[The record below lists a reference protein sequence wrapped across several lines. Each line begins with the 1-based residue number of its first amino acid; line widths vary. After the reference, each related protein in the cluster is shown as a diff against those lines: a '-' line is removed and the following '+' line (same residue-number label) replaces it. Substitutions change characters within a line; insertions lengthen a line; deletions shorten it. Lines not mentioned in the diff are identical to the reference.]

1 MILVVGATGL
11 LGGSITRQLLAQG
24 HTVRIL
30 IRKNSPSEQM
40 AQQGMA
46 TPAHS
51 LIEAGAQ
58 AVYGD
63 LKEPATLAA
72 ACAGVQ
78 TVITTANSAVRSGDD
93 NPETVEKQGNR
104 NLIDAAKAAGVGQ
117 FIFVSAQM
125 ADPDSPVPFLA
136 GKGQAE
142 QHLQASGLPYTI
154 IAPNAFMDV
163 WLFLLVG
170 LPVLSGQPVTLV
182 GSGERNHSFIAMAD
196 VAAFVLASVGNET
209 AVNQKLVIGGPEPLS
224 FRRATAVYEHVL
236 GRTISVQS
244 VPPGEPLPNLSPG
257 AQAMAAA
264 FDTYDSPI
272 EMNGLA
278 AQFGVTLTPLE
289 AFIRQ
294 SAQAL

>member
-11 LGGSITRQLLAQG
+11 LGGHITRQLLAQG
-24 HTVRIL
+24 HIVRIL
-30 IRKNSPSEQM
+30 IRKNSPSEQL

-46 TPAHS
+46 IPASS

-58 AVYGD
+58 PVYGD
-63 LKEPATLAA
+63 LKEPTTLAA

-104 NLIDAAKAAGVGQ
+104 SLIDAAKAAGVDH
-117 FIFVSAQM
+117 FIFVSAQI
-125 ADPDSPVPFLA
+125 ADADSPVPFLA
-136 GKGQAE
+136 GKGQTE
-142 QHLQASGLPYTI
+142 RYLRTSGLPYTI

-182 GSGERNHSFIAMAD
+182 GSGARKHSFIAMAD

-209 AVNQKLVIGGPEPLS
+209 AVNQKLIIGGPEALS
-224 FRRATAVYEHVL
+224 FREATAVYEHVL
-236 GRTISVQS
+236 GRPIAIQS
-244 VPPGEPLPNLSPG
+244 VPPGEVVPNLSPG

-264 FDTYDSPI
+264 FDTYDSPV

-289 AFIRQ
+289 VFIRH